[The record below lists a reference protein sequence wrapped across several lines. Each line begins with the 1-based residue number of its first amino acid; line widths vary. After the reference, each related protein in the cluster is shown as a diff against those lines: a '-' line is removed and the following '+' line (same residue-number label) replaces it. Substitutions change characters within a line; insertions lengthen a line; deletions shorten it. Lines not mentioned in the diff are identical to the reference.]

1 MKLFI
6 FLLLI
11 INCLFINNLLA
22 QYRLQNH
29 IDVGKTQIPGSIYL
43 NNSTY
48 FDYTLKKTTLKGG
61 IRVDILDQT
70 SLNRFV
76 SGIDL
81 LISQKIPLKKM
92 EFSINGQYF
101 MDLFSKMIT
110 EHNAAL
116 FGRLKSTHFE
126 FIAGLHFRAIK
137 LNEKY
142 QDLFENNNSTIYEL
156 WNLIYKIK
164 YSLKSSDSNWNIG
177 LGITNM
183 DYFVINQASNPLIYL
198 DGQYKIKTNLTLFA
212 EYWLLN
218 AGVMNISANYYGS
231 FLRAGVLWNIK

>member
-1 MKLFI
+1 MFKYLLFLFACCMFIIKLD
-6 FLLLI
+6 
-11 INCLFINNLLA
+11 A

-48 FDYTLKKTTLKGG
+48 FDYTLKKTTFKGG
-61 IRVDILDQT
+61 IRMDILDQT

-81 LISQKIPLKKM
+81 LVSQKFPLKKM
-92 EFSINGQYF
+92 EISINAQYF
-101 MDLFSKMIT
+101 MNLFSKMIT
-110 EHNAAL
+110 EYNTAL
-116 FGRLKSTHFE
+116 YGKLKTSHFE
-126 FIAGLHFRAIK
+126 CIAGLHFRAIQ
-137 LNEKY
+137 LNSKY
-142 QDLFENNNSTIYEL
+142 QELFGNDNSTIYEL

-164 YSLKSSDSNWNIG
+164 YSLKESDSKWNIG
-177 LGITNM
+177 LGITNL
-183 DYFVINQASNPLIYL
+183 DYFVINQASNPMIFL
-198 DGQYKIKTNLTLFA
+198 DGQYKIKTKLTLFA